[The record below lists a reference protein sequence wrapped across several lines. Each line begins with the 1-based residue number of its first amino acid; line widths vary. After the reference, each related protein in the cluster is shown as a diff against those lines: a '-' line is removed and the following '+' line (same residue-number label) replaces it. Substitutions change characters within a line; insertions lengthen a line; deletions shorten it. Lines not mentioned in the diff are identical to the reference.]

1 MNKTF
6 SRVLW
11 VIAGILLV
19 IAGIICLRNPDVA
32 LGSLSLM
39 LGITMLFSG
48 IVDIVIFAGAHSYV
62 AGSGWFLL
70 DGIVTVLLSLFVLC
84 NDLFTAIALP
94 FIFSMWLLFSGIA
107 KFVNSFDLQRLG
119 VRGWGWLTAL
129 GVVLAAADCPT
140 AVEDGALAAAGFLSL
155 LSPMTSILAMAVIV
169 GGLLVIQGVSFILR
183 GCFSG
188 RLWL

>member
-1 MNKTF
+1 MNKTL
-6 SRVLW
+6 SRVLL
-11 VIAGILLV
+11 VIAGVLLV
-19 IAGIICLRNPDVA
+19 IAGIVCLRNPDVA
-32 LGSLSLM
+32 LGSMSLI
-39 LGITMLFSG
+39 LGFAMLFSG
-48 IVDIVIFAGAHSYV
+48 IVDILVFAWAHNYI

-119 VRGWGWLTAL
+119 VRGWGWFTAL
-129 GVVLAAADCPT
+129 GVM
-140 AVEDGALAAAGFLSL
+140 LAAAGFLSL

-169 GGLLVIQGVSFILR
+169 GVLLVIQGIAFIVR
-183 GCFSG
+183 GCFSS
-188 RLWL
+188 RLWQ

>member
-1 MNKTF
+1 MMNKTL

-11 VIAGILLV
+11 VVAGILLV
-19 IAGIICLRNPDVA
+19 IAGVLCIKNPEVVV
-32 LGSLSLM
+32 GSLSLL
-39 LGITMLFSG
+39 LGIAMLFSG
-48 IVDIVIFAGAHSYV
+48 IVDIVIFAGAHNYI

-94 FIFSMWLLFSGIA
+94 FIFGMWLLFSGIA

-129 GVVLAAADCPT
+129 GVL
-140 AVEDGALAAAGFLSL
+140 LAAAGFVSF
-155 LSPMTSILAMAVIV
+155 LSPMASIFAMAVIV
-169 GGLLVIQGVSFILR
+169 GMLLILQGAASILR
-183 GCFSG
+183 GFFSG